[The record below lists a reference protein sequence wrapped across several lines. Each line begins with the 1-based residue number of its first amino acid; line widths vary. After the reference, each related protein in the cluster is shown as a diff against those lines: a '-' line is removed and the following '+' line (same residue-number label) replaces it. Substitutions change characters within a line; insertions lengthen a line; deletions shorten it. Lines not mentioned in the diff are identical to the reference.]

1 MSCGA
6 RVVAALTEKVDDH
19 PPACQLWSNLYVKGL
34 FMRAFDASKF
44 TDEALLE
51 LDDMLTEAIL
61 KIEKI
66 PSLAVALMADT
77 LQELE
82 RRGKVKLISG
92 SFDDIGN
99 ALIKRV

>member
-1 MSCGA
+1 
-6 RVVAALTEKVDDH
+6 
-19 PPACQLWSNLYVKGL
+19 
-34 FMRAFDASKF
+34 MRAFDASKF